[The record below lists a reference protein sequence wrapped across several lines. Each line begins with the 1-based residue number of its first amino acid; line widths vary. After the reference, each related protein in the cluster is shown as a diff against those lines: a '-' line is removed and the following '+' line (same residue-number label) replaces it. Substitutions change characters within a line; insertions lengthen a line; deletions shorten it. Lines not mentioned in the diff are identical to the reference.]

1 MWLTRTS
8 GLFVLL
14 IYFVISACST
24 TPVGERTRII
34 DIPLAAAQ
42 SDLEFSI
49 VSRPRFNQ
57 SCTGNSTCSQES
69 ASEETKRFDQTV
81 VGIAGRLQEAA
92 MRLYPDLTWCSRKAV
107 GGCFDVYVVEGQSPG
122 SSSSSNGRITL
133 NTGLARWQSYET
145 ALAFVVAREMG
156 HVIARH
162 HQEQSS
168 VNIVASVLLNVLV
181 PGSGLLKS
189 VISTGVARLASQS
202 NRDMQVAEADA
213 IAFKLL
219 KGSGLGMGD
228 VARSL
233 LGAPTL
239 GDENYWAKEFSR
251 SSSKLVAEASA
262 EDFAL
267 TSFMNEI
274 PVDHGELSVSLARQP
289 SSEAFVQRSVDIGR
303 PAL

>member
-1 MWLTRTS
+1 MWLTRAS

-14 IYFVISACST
+14 IHIGLSACST
-24 TPVGERTRII
+24 TPVGERSRII

-57 SCTGNSTCSQES
+57 SCTGNSTCPQELG
-69 ASEETKRFDQTV
+69 SEESKGFDQTV
-81 VGIAGRLQEAA
+81 VEIAGPLQEAA
-92 MRLYPDLTWCSRKAV
+92 MRLYPDLTWCSRKTV
-107 GGCFDVYVVEGQSPG
+107 GGCFDVYVVEGQVPG

-133 NTGLARWQSYET
+133 NSCLARWQAYET
-145 ALAFVVAREMG
+145 VLAFVVAREMG

-181 PGSGLLKS
+181 PGSGVLKS
-189 VISTGVARLASQS
+189 VISTGVARLASES
-202 NRDMQVAEADA
+202 NQDTQVAEADA
-213 IAFKLL
+213 IAYKLL
-219 KGSGLGMGD
+219 KESGLRMGD

-251 SSSKLVAEASA
+251 SSSKLVSEASA
-262 EDFAL
+262 EDYAL
-267 TSFMNEI
+267 ASFSNEI
-274 PVDHGELSVSLARQP
+274 PVDQGELSVSLAGKP
-289 SSEAFVQRSVDIGR
+289 SSNALVQRAVDIGR